1 MVNTM
6 KYLLDNIIIST
17 LLLLCMLVS
26 GCIFV
31 DDKCQ
36 YETICGNDRVCQT
49 RCMSG
54 YPYSCNEVCWLEYV
68 CREEYICYNK

>member
-1 MVNTM
+1 MCTNILGVSLLMMNVNM
-6 KYLLDNIIIST
+6 K
-17 LLLLCMLVS
+17 
-26 GCIFV
+26 
-31 DDKCQ
+31 Q